1 MNPADPPRAWRWR
14 RTVLALAVAAMGIV
28 DLASA
33 LLSHPPDRVVA
44 LRHLVPT
51 DVLDTSRTFTLLAGA
66 LLLVTAWGLRRGK
79 RRAYITAL
87 LLCAISVPMNVLKA
101 LDLEEATVAA
111 GLMFALGVSADA
123 FQVRS
128 REWSSQAFRSRVV
141 VAGLAL
147 LAYVLVGSWLLEQ
160 RFGVEPSLRRAF
172 ADSAHRMFGIGP
184 PVELIPRTLP
194 PVDQRVLTW
203 YLRSLPILTFAF
215 ALGAAIAG
223 LRPATHRRR
232 HRAEAGRVA
241 ALLPHADSS
250 VAWFALAGDSDYFFS
265 RNQRA
270 VIAYRFESDTL
281 LAIGDPIGP
290 AEEHPS
296 LLAEFA
302 SWCASRDW
310 QFAFFQARP
319 EHLPLYR
326 ELGWSALHIG
336 EEAVI
341 DPAHFTLEGSAMGNV
356 RRTARKAG
364 ESGLVVRHFRPGADP
379 FDAAH
384 APPGW
389 LDQLRGVSDE
399 WLRGQGGE
407 RGFCMGRFEPARLR
421 DVWLTV
427 AWNERAARIEA
438 FVTWIPVPARHGW
451 ALDLMRRRADATAG
465 AMDLLIVD
473 SVAAARAH
481 GDAMLSLSLSAL
493 AQVDEPAAGATA
505 EPVREFLIQHLARFY
520 DFKGLFEW
528 KRKFAPAFED
538 RYLVY
543 PAPLALPRVA
553 LALVR
558 AQSRH
563 GVWSYF
569 QRPRRAEPRPRS
581 VAGPPAAAPAG
592 HS

>member
-1 MNPADPPRAWRWR
+1 MNPADPPRAWGWR

-128 REWSSQAFRSRVV
+128 REWSAQAFRSRVV

-160 RFGVEPSLRRAF
+160 RFGVEPSLTRAF
-172 ADSAHRMFGIGP
+172 ADSAHRMLGIGP

-194 PVDQRVLTW
+194 PVDQRVMTW

-232 HRAEAGRVA
+232 HRAEAGRVT
-241 ALLPHADSS
+241 ALLSHADSS
-250 VAWFALAGDSDYFFS
+250 VAWFALASDSDYFFS

-270 VIAYRFESDTL
+270 VIAYKFESDTL
-281 LAIGDPIGP
+281 LVIGDPIGP
-290 AEEHPS
+290 AEEHPP

-302 SWCASRDW
+302 SWCTSRDW

-341 DPAHFTLEGSAMGNV
+341 DPASFTLEGSAMGNV

-364 ESGLVVRHFRPGADP
+364 ESGLVVRHFRPGTDP

-451 ALDLMRRRADATAG
+451 ALDLMRRRPDATAG

-493 AQVDEPAAGATA
+493 AQVDEPAAGATS

-528 KRKFAPAFED
+528 KRKFVPAFED

-563 GVWSYF
+563 GVWSYL